1 MHLPES
7 LQRWTERAIGGGTEL
22 VAAEPLRPDG
32 RPWLLRFRR
41 AGSVVQA
48 VVKTGDAGWRAELT
62 TEAAALAVAEAHRLA
77 APRVIAADLVGD
89 DAGALAV
96 LFTFVDGSSHIP
108 LDASRE
114 RMRALGAAA
123 AELHAVPRQ
132 PCDELPLRERH
143 MPWID
148 LSSERRAGE
157 QPSTPLLDTGD
168 ELLLQLLQLP
178 DSVATGEHPVFVHGD
193 LWQGNTMW
201 LSGGTYAGTID
212 WEAAGAGSYGV
223 DLGSLRLDAALL
235 HGAPGD
241 AYDEIVAGWER
252 ASGRQAENI
261 AYWDLVAALNTS
273 ADMSAFLPTMHQ
285 AGRTDLDGPL
295 LTARRDAFL
304 QGALDRLQT

>member
-1 MHLPES
+1 MELPEHA
-7 LQRWTERAIGGGTEL
+7 QRWAERAMGHDARL
-22 VAAEPLRPDG
+22 VAAEALRPDA
-32 RPWLLRFRR
+32 RPWLLRFDR

-48 VVKTGDAGWRAELT
+48 VVKIGEAEWRAELT
-62 TEAAALAVAEAHRLA
+62 TEAAALAVAEAHGLA

-89 DAGALAV
+89 DAGTLAV
-96 LFTFVDGSSHIP
+96 LFTFVEGSSRIP
-108 LDASRE
+108 LDASRD
-114 RMRALGAAA
+114 RLHALGGAGAAF
-123 AELHAVPRQ
+123 HAVPRQ
-132 PCDELPLRERH
+132 PCDELPRRGRH

-157 QPSTPLLDTGD
+157 QPSTPLLDAGD
-168 ELLLQLLQLP
+168 ELFTQLP
-178 DSVATGEHPVFVHGD
+178 DPIAAGEEFVFVHGD

-201 LSGGTYAGTID
+201 TDGDTYAGTID

-235 HGAPGD
+235 HGAPSG
-241 AYDEIVAGWER
+241 AYDEIVTGWER
-252 ASGRQAENI
+252 ASGRRAENV

-304 QGALDRLQT
+304 QAAIDRLQA

>member
-1 MHLPES
+1 M
-7 LQRWTERAIGGGTEL
+7 GGGAEL

-32 RPWLLRFRR
+32 RPWLLQFLRS
-41 AGSVVQA
+41 GTSGPVVQA
-48 VVKTGDAGWRAELT
+48 VVKTGDAEWRAELA
-62 TEAAALAVAEAHRLA
+62 TEAAALAVAEAHGLA
-77 APRVIAADLVGD
+77 APRVIDADLVGD
-89 DAGALAV
+89 EAGALAV
-96 LFTFVDGSSHIP
+96 LFTFVDGSSDIP

-114 RMRALGAAA
+114 RLQALGAAA
-123 AELHAVPRQ
+123 AEFHAVPRQ

-157 QPSTPLLDTGD
+157 QPSTPLLDAGD
-168 ELLLQLLQLP
+168 ELLTRLP
-178 DSVATGEHPVFVHGD
+178 DPVAAGEQLVFVHGD

-201 LSGGTYAGTID
+201 LGDGTYAGTID

-235 HGAPGD
+235 HGAPSD

-252 ASGRQAENI
+252 ASGQRVKNL

-285 AGRTDLDGPL
+285 AGRADLDGPL

-304 QGALDRLQT
+304 QAAIDRLGG